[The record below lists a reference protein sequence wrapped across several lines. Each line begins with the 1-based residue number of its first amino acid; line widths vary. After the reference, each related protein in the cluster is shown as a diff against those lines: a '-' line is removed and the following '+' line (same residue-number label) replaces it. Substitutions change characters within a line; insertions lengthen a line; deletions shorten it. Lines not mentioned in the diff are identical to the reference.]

1 METLLPNVNTS
12 EGCFEIGVTIS
23 NPVFTEDAI
32 NKRKQE
38 RELLNKICIV
48 SMLARLRR
56 YKKDAGN
63 EYSICTCSDSFSC
76 FRRAS

>member
-1 METLLPNVNTS
+1 MLKKRTNGSVRYCQYTS
-12 EGCFEIGVTIS
+12 GCFEIGVTIS

-48 SMLARLRR
+48 SMLARLRLMP
-56 YKKDAGN
+56 KGCAQ
-63 EYSICTCSDSFSC
+63 
-76 FRRAS
+76 